1 MIQQSGIRIVQ
12 LQNSPSFVQKKFMS
26 GSKHNILTNHYTPK
40 GQIIYIHRCVLVFP
54 IQVTVNIHTIYTC
67 ADRLV
72 HEILFGIIWQK
83 EIEWSVYKQRE
94 YNKR

>member
-1 MIQQSGIRIVQ
+1 MIQQSGICIVQ
-12 LQNSPSFVQKKFMS
+12 LQNSLSFVQKKFMS
-26 GSKHNILTNHYTPK
+26 GSKHILTNHYTPK

-72 HEILFGIIWQK
+72 REILFGIIWQK
-83 EIEWSVYKQRE
+83 EIE
-94 YNKR
+94 